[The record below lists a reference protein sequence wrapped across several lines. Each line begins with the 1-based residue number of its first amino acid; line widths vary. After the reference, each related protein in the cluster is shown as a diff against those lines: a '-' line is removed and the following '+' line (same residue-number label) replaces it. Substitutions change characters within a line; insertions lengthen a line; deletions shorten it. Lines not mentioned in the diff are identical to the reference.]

1 MDLATLFEFLK
12 AFFFGIV
19 EGITEWLP
27 ISSTGHMMLLNQFVT
42 LDVSPA
48 FYDVFLV
55 VIQLG
60 AIMAVLILYFHKLN
74 PFSSKKTEEQKKLTW
89 GIWAKVVVGSIP
101 AAIVGLA
108 LDNWMEENVMNNA
121 DVAYIVVSC
130 ALIFYGVLFIII
142 ELNNRRRLRAIREAE
157 SAGAAGQPTFGGAGE
172 LPVAPAESWLDE
184 APAKQPAA
192 GQFRGKHSPE
202 AVNAL
207 RASMGLE
214 PLVVSAPSSRFDD
227 EVIDGQGA
235 NGELADN
242 QRQSHDSLTPQG
254 VQGGIT
260 AAFAAADEQVAAER
274 PFDPYVDIA
283 DDPDDASNAVSKVT
297 NFGELGFG
305 RAFLIGIFQ
314 SLAIVPGTSRS
325 GSIIIGSMLL
335 GCSRTV
341 ATEFAFFLAIPI
353 MFGWSLLKF
362 FKHGFAYTGTE
373 WAIFAIGIV
382 TAFVVSIL
390 SIKFLMSYIKKND
403 FTAFGVY
410 RIILGALVLLFF
422 GSQAA
427 GLFF

>member
-1 MDLATLFEFLK
+1 MDISVIVEFLK
-12 AFFFGIV
+12 AFLFGIV

-27 ISSTGHMMLLNQFVT
+27 ISSTGHMMLLNQFVN

-74 PFSSKKTEEQKKLTW
+74 PFSHKKSAEQKKLTW
-89 GIWAKVVVGSIP
+89 GIWGKVVVGSIP
-101 AAIVGLA
+101 AAIIGLA
-108 LDNWMEENVMNNA
+108 FDNWMEEHVTNNP
-121 DVAYIVVSC
+121 DIAYIVVAC
-130 ALIFYGVLFIII
+130 ALIFYGILFIII
-142 ELNNRRRLRAIREAE
+142 ELNNRRRLRQLKE
-157 SAGAAGQPTFGGAGE
+157 GAALGASGADGGVLDASG
-172 LPVAPAESWLDE
+172 VAKNQ
-184 APAKQPAA
+184 AKSGAKA
-192 GQFRGKHSPE
+192 FHGKHSPE
-202 AVNAL
+202 AVEA
-207 RASMGLE
+207 M
-214 PLVVSAPSSRFDD
+214 
-227 EVIDGQGA
+227 
-235 NGELADN
+235 
-242 QRQSHDSLTPQG
+242 T
-254 VQGGIT
+254 GGIT
-260 AAFAAADEQVAAER
+260 AAFEAASAEQKAER

-305 RAFLIGIFQ
+305 RAFIIGIFQ
-314 SLAIVPGTSRS
+314 ALAIVPGTSRS

-362 FKHGFAYTGTE
+362 FKHGFAYSGLE
-373 WAIFAIGIV
+373 WAIFGIGIV

-410 RIILGALVLLFF
+410 RIALGALVLLFF
-422 GSQAA
+422 GGQAA
-427 GLFF
+427 GWFLL

>member
-1 MDLATLFEFLK
+1 MIMWKKSLRWAHRRVGCYNDSPTLKRQEHLHPMDISVIVEFLK
-12 AFFFGIV
+12 AFLFGIV

-27 ISSTGHMMLLNQFVT
+27 ISSTGHMMLLNQFVN

-74 PFSSKKTEEQKKLTW
+74 PFSHKKSAEQKKLTW
-89 GIWAKVVVGSIP
+89 GIWGKVVVGSIP
-101 AAIVGLA
+101 AAIIGLA
-108 LDNWMEENVMNNA
+108 FDNWMEEHVTNNS
-121 DVAYIVVSC
+121 DIAYIVVAC
-130 ALIFYGVLFIII
+130 ALIFYGILFIVI
-142 ELNNRRRLRAIREAE
+142 ELNNRRRLRQLKE
-157 SAGAAGQPTFGGAGE
+157 GAALGGSGVDGGVLDASG
-172 LPVAPAESWLDE
+172 APKSQ
-184 APAKQPAA
+184 AKPSSKA
-192 GQFRGKHSPE
+192 FHGKHSPE
-202 AVNAL
+202 AVEA
-207 RASMGLE
+207 M
-214 PLVVSAPSSRFDD
+214 
-227 EVIDGQGA
+227 
-235 NGELADN
+235 
-242 QRQSHDSLTPQG
+242 T
-254 VQGGIT
+254 GGIT
-260 AAFAAADEQVAAER
+260 AAFEAASAEQKAER

-305 RAFLIGIFQ
+305 RAFVIGIFQ
-314 SLAIVPGTSRS
+314 ALAIVPGTSRS

-362 FKHGFAYTGTE
+362 FKHGFAYSGLE

-410 RIILGALVLLFF
+410 RIVLGALVLLFF
-422 GSQAA
+422 GGQAA
-427 GLFF
+427 GWFLL

>member
-1 MDLATLFEFLK
+1 MDPSMIIEFLK

-27 ISSTGHMMLLNQFVT
+27 ISSTGHMMLLNQFVS
-42 LDVSPA
+42 LDVSAA

-74 PFSSKKTEEQKKLTW
+74 PFSHKKSAEQKKLTW
-89 GIWAKVVVGSIP
+89 GIWAKVLVGSIP
-101 AAIVGLA
+101 AAIIGLA
-108 LDNWMEENVMNNA
+108 FDNWMEENVTNNP
-121 DVAYIVVSC
+121 DIAYIVVSC
-130 ALIFYGVLFIII
+130 ALIFYGILFIII
-142 ELNNRRRLRAIREAE
+142 ELNNRRRLRQLKEEGAL
-157 SAGAAGQPTFGGAGE
+157 AGNAQSGDAQLGAQTQSSTGSQASLASSGALNKGGVLNALSSRKEKRLKSGN
-172 LPVAPAESWLDE
+172 
-184 APAKQPAA
+184 K
-192 GQFRGKHSPE
+192 FHGKHSPE
-202 AVNAL
+202 AVEA
-207 RASMGLE
+207 M
-214 PLVVSAPSSRFDD
+214 
-227 EVIDGQGA
+227 
-235 NGELADN
+235 
-242 QRQSHDSLTPQG
+242 T
-254 VQGGIT
+254 GGIT
-260 AAFAAADEQVAAER
+260 AAFAAAAAQEKAER

-283 DDPDDASNAVSKVT
+283 DDPEDASNAVSKVT

-305 RAFLIGIFQ
+305 RAFIIGIFQ
-314 SLAIVPGTSRS
+314 ALAIVPGTSRS

-362 FKHGFAYTGTE
+362 IKHGFAYSGLE

-410 RIILGALVLLFF
+410 RIVLGALVLLFF
-422 GSQAA
+422 GGQAA
-427 GLFF
+427 GWFLF

>member
-74 PFSSKKTEEQKKLTW
+74 PFSRKKTEEQKKLTW

-130 ALIFYGVLFIII
+130 ALIFYGILFIII

-157 SAGAAGQPTFGGAGE
+157 AAGVAGQPTFDEAGE
-172 LPVAPAESWLDE
+172 LPVAPAESWLDD
-184 APAKQPAA
+184 ASVKQPAA

-214 PLVVSAPSSRFDD
+214 PLVISAPSSRFDD
-227 EVIDGQGA
+227 EID
-235 NGELADN
+235 DS
-242 QRQSHDSLTPQG
+242 QRQPQEAQ
-254 VQGGIT
+254 VSQGGIT

-297 NFGELGFG
+297 NFGELSFG

-427 GLFF
+427 GLIF